1 MGNHN
6 MTGENID
13 ENSSKT
19 NQNQNEAK
27 NDPNIE
33 SSNLSEELKKQ
44 FMREKRLK
52 MLEKANNVSIK

>member
-1 MGNHN
+1 MGNQN

>member
-1 MGNHN
+1 MGNQN

-27 NDPNIE
+27 NAPNIE

-52 MLEKANNVSIK
+52 MLEKANNVSIE

>member
-1 MGNHN
+1 

-13 ENSSKT
+13 ENSSQT

-27 NDPNIE
+27 NDQNIE